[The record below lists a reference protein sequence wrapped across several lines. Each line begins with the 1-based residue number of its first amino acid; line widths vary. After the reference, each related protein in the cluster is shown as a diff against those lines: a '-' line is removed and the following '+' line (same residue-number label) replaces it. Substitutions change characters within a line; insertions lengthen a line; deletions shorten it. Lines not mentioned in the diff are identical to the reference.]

1 MIKNQMLPVET
12 TEAWHLFFN
21 DKSYVEFSDGS
32 PRIEKSEILPLSQ
45 GIYDL
50 LSGHGLTYMQ
60 CVTIIL
66 MAQEAL
72 KEKRNKA
79 IV

>member
-50 LSGHGLTYMQ
+50 LSGHGLTYTQ
-60 CVTIIL
+60 CAVIIL
-66 MAQEAL
+66 MAEDAL
-72 KEKRNKA
+72 REKRNKA

>member
-12 TEAWHLFFN
+12 TESWHIFFN
-21 DKSYVEFSDGS
+21 NKSYVAFSDGS
-32 PRIEKSEILPLSQ
+32 PGIEKSEILPLSQ

-50 LSGHGLTYMQ
+50 LSGHGLTYTQ
-60 CVTIIL
+60 CAVIIL
-66 MAQEAL
+66 MAEDAL
-72 KEKRNKA
+72 REKRNKA

>member
-12 TEAWHLFFN
+12 TETWRLFFN

-45 GIYDL
+45 RIYDL

-60 CVTIIL
+60 CLTIIH

-79 IV
+79 IL